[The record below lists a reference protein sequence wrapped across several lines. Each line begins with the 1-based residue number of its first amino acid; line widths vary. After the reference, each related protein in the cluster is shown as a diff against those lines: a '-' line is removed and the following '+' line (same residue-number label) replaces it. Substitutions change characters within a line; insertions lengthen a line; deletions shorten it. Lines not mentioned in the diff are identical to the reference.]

1 MIFSVWTKW
10 IRAKGKEM
18 KNRKKRSSDMKR
30 NENSG
35 NDVKRNENSG
45 GYGAVN
51 ISTPT
56 SISIPTSVSVSV
68 SEITELFI
76 SVNKHLDRVF

>member
-1 MIFSVWTKW
+1 
-10 IRAKGKEM
+10 
-18 KNRKKRSSDMKR
+18 MKR
-30 NENSG
+30 NEISG
-35 NDVKRNENSG
+35 NDIKRNENSG

-51 ISTPT
+51 ISTST
-56 SISIPTSVSVSV
+56 SISTSIPIPTSTSVSV

>member
-1 MIFSVWTKW
+1 MMRNV
-10 IRAKGKEM
+10 
-18 KNRKKRSSDMKR
+18 KR
-30 NENSG
+30 NEISG
-35 NDVKRNENSG
+35 NDIKRNENSG

-51 ISTPT
+51 IST
-56 SISIPTSVSVSV
+56 SISTSTSVSV